1 MAGAAPDARQ
11 QSTFFRAAI
20 RIGPSA
26 GVCNLRDSRRG
37 GWPSVRG
44 IHQALADHAAVVPA
58 APGLDLLVSACRG
71 GVGGGADCLASA
83 TSPRRGVWICR
94 RSPQRQNG
102 ALTDGLVGGLQTSSS
117 DDKLCFGKR
126 GRHFWPQLVHWS
138 DAGGRAWKRGAP
150 FFAGL
155 HSGAWRLRARRH
167 GGTLRRNR
175 ARPDDVRA
183 DDL

>member
-11 QSTFFRAAI
+11 QSTFI
-20 RIGPSA
+20 RG
-26 GVCNLRDSRRG
+26 L
-37 GWPSVRG
+37 
-44 IHQALADHAAVVPA
+44 HQTLADHAAVVPA

-71 GVGGGADCLASA
+71 GGGGGADCLAPA
-83 TSPRRGVWICR
+83 TSPRRGVWIR
-94 RSPQRQNG
+94 WRSPQRQSG
-102 ALTDGLVGGLQTSSS
+102 TPTDGLVGCLQTSSS

-126 GRHFWPQLVHWS
+126 RRHFWPQLVHWR

-150 FFAGL
+150 FFARL
-155 HSGAWRLRARRH
+155 HSGAWGLRARRH

-175 ARPDDVRA
+175 TRSDDVRA